1 MCRPARSIR
10 SESARTASGRIPNF
24 DRSIEELID
33 GGYIIVGS
41 PSTVAEKIH
50 DLEDRLGFG
59 QIGVNLPVG
68 TVSQQQTRENTD
80 AFAKEVIPLFRSE
93 QAPTTTVAT

>member
-1 MCRPARSIR
+1 MSQRSLR
-10 SESARTASGRIPNF
+10 GALETGRILNF
-24 DRSIEELID
+24 NRSIEELID

-50 DLEDRLGFG
+50 DLKERLGFG

-68 TVSQQQTRENTD
+68 TVSQQQTRESTD
-80 AFAKEVIPLFRSE
+80 AFAKEVIPMFRAK
-93 QAPTTTVAT
+93 QAEPAAA